1 MAYNIHQQLEMILHK
16 QASLSWYILL
26 LSPRRLRAKLAR
38 MKKQNYTWP
47 IRPITQQ
54 CRIQTLR

>member
-1 MAYNIHQQLEMILHK
+1 MAYNIHHQLEMILQK

-38 MKKQNYTWP
+38 MKKQNYICP
-47 IRPITQQ
+47 
-54 CRIQTLR
+54 LGLSLV

>member
-38 MKKQNYTWP
+38 TKKQNYTCP
-47 IRPITQQ
+47 
-54 CRIQTLR
+54 LGLSLV